1 MPEAAARDG
10 RSIVTRLKNFLLGT
24 AVGASLILGYY
35 YITDTRASV
44 HRWLVVPSL
53 RRVYPDAEEAHEAGT
68 KALKALYKFGLHPR
82 ERASEAGD
90 LEVEVRRPWTVTQ
103 SSCIDNP
110 QKVFGHT
117 LCSPIG
123 TSAGIDKHAEIPSP
137 LLALGPSVVE
147 IGGVTPYP
155 QVGNPK
161 PRVFRLPSQRAF
173 INRYGLNSEG
183 ADAVAMRLRQR
194 VREYAYAMGF
204 GMDEIAEQ
212 RVLDG
217 DAGVP
222 PGSLVDG
229 KLLAVQVSKNKFT
242 PDNDIEAIKD
252 DYVYCVNALAKYADI
267 VVVNVSSPNTP
278 GLRDLQRVEPLT
290 NILAAVVGAAK
301 KVDRKTK
308 PAVMVKVSP
317 DEDSAEQVAGICDA
331 ISRSGVDGV
340 IVANTTNRRPDPL
353 PVGYTLPNREARIL
367 LEQGGY
373 SGPQLFE
380 RTVALVKRYRKIL
393 DESDLQNRPEQP
405 RPRTV
410 TSQPETRITEAEA
423 ASPIPSPTSSDTVTQ
438 KIEATIQRD
447 LTRLKDATPEA
458 EADSKSQPLL
468 RLPER
473 NNPPSSAVYRGLPE
487 DPPALSNSSHIDQ
500 LPSVKQSLPRH
511 REPDLAPLH
520 ANSTPSPTSLRPS
533 PSTLPYPP
541 PESKVIFATGG
552 ITNGKQ
558 ALEVL
563 NAGASVAQV
572 YTALVYGGVGTISR
586 IKDEMRE
593 EMRRK
598 GNRES

>member
-1 MPEAAARDG
+1 M
-10 RSIVTRLKNFLLGT
+10 
-24 AVGASLILGYY
+24 
-35 YITDTRASV
+35 
-44 HRWLVVPSL
+44 
-53 RRVYPDAEEAHEAGT
+53 
-68 KALKALYKFGLHPR
+68 
-82 ERASEAGD
+82 
-90 LEVEVRRPWTVTQ
+90 
-103 SSCIDNP
+103 
-110 QKVFGHT
+110 
-117 LCSPIG
+117 
-123 TSAGIDKHAEIPSP
+123 
-137 LLALGPSVVE
+137 VE

-155 QVGNPK
+155 QDGNPK

-217 DAGVP
+217 EAGVP

-252 DYVYCVNALAKYADI
+252 DYIYCVNALAKYADVI
-267 VVVNVSSPNTP
+267 VVNVSSPNTP

-290 NILAAVVGAAK
+290 NILSAVVSAAK
-301 KVDRKTK
+301 MVDRKTK

-317 DEDSAEQVAGICDA
+317 DEDSVEQVAGICDA
-331 ISRSGVDGV
+331 ISRSGVDGL
-340 IVANTTNRRPDPL
+340 IVANTTKRRPDPL
-353 PVGYTLPNREARIL
+353 PVGYALPNKEARIL

-393 DESDLQNRPEQP
+393 DESDLRNRPEQP
-405 RPRTV
+405 RPWTA
-410 TSQPETRITEAEA
+410 TSQPGTQTAEAEA
-423 ASPIPSPTSSDTVTQ
+423 ASPIPSPSSSDNVTQ
-438 KIEATIQRD
+438 EIEATIQRD
-447 LTRLKDATPEA
+447 LKRLKDATPGA

-487 DPPALSNSSHIDQ
+487 DPSALSLSSHIEQ
-500 LPSVKQSLPRH
+500 LPSQEQSLPH
-511 REPDLAPLH
+511 QREPEPAPSH
-520 ANSTPSPTSLRPS
+520 ASSTSSPRSSSPPPSAPTHQ
-533 PSTLPYPP
+533 P

-552 ITNGKQ
+552 ITNGRQ

-593 EMRRK
+593 ELSRN
-598 GNRES
+598 GNRNS